1 MAAFPPIALV
11 SHGCATGSRLACRA
25 VTIAYRRETLGG
37 GVRGDRSTV
46 CGMSTRRGLVAIP
59 TLALT
64 ALLLAGCAAT
74 LESSDSAESGGMP
87 GVSAPD
93 ALVSEESVD
102 LDSAPD
108 AGDRSIVTTGYLY
121 LTVEAP
127 LESAAEAI
135 AIVERAGGRVDGRQ
149 EYAPQTSDGLRDAGG
164 AQLVLRIPSARLTA
178 TLDDLKALGEVEEL
192 QLSSTDISREVQ
204 DVDARV
210 EALRSSITRLLALQG
225 QAGTVEDLIALE
237 TAISDR
243 QAQLES
249 YEAQQRLL
257 ADQVSLST
265 ITLVLGSP
273 EVAPPDEP
281 DTFLTGLVAG
291 WEALVGFGSVLLVI
305 AGVLLPWLVTLGII
319 GLIVLLI
326 VRAAMRRRATT
337 P

>member
-1 MAAFPPIALV
+1 
-11 SHGCATGSRLACRA
+11 
-25 VTIAYRRETLGG
+25 
-37 GVRGDRSTV
+37 
-46 CGMSTRRGLVAIP
+46 MSTRRRLPRPAGIVVTTA
-59 TLALT
+59 LA
-64 ALLLAGCAAT
+64 ALLLGGCAAAA
-74 LESSDSAESGGMP
+74 ESSDSGGLP
-87 GVSAPD
+87 AVGGGYEEAPVAD
-93 ALVSEESVD
+93 GGGFEGAIGGD
-102 LDSAPD
+102 LDGEQSGDPD

-121 LTVEAP
+121 LTVEEP
-127 LESAAEAI
+127 LEAAAEAV
-135 AIVERAGGRVDGRQ
+135 AIVERIAGRVDGRQ
-149 EYAPQTSDGLRDAGG
+149 EYAPRETAYSSDAGG
-164 AQLVLRIPSARLTA
+164 AELILRIPSDRLTA
-178 TLDDLKALGEVEEL
+178 TLDDLKELGEVEEL

-305 AGVLLPWLVTLGII
+305 AGVLLPWLVALGLI
-319 GLIVLLI
+319 GVIVLLI
-326 VRAAMRRRATT
+326 VRAAVRRRREGGVGATASAATDAAPQPAEPDSAST
-337 P
+337 PQS

>member
-1 MAAFPPIALV
+1 MITRRALHRSPSALV
-11 SHGCATGSRLACRA
+11 A
-25 VTIAYRRETLGG
+25 VPA
-37 GVRGDRSTV
+37 
-46 CGMSTRRGLVAIP
+46 
-59 TLALT
+59 LALA
-64 ALLLAGCAAT
+64 ALLLSGCAAAN
-74 LESSDSAESGGMP
+74 EASDSGGMP
-87 GVSAPD
+87 GVGAPGF
-93 ALVSEESVD
+93 EEGPVTEEGGAIGGD
-102 LDSAPD
+102 LDGDSSADPD

-127 LESAAEAI
+127 LDAAADAV
-135 AIVERAGGRVDGRQ
+135 AIVERVGGRVDGRQ
-149 EYAPQTSDGLRDAGG
+149 EYAPRETSYSSDAGG
-164 AQLVLRIPSARLTA
+164 AELLLRIPAARLTA
-178 TLDDLKALGEVEEL
+178 TLEELEELGEVEEL

-204 DVDARV
+204 DIDARV
-210 EALRSSITRLLALQG
+210 EALRASITRLLALQG

-273 EVAPPDEP
+273 EVAPPNEP
-281 DTFLTGLVAG
+281 DTFLTGLVTG

-305 AGVLLPWLVTLGII
+305 AGVLLPWLVALGLI

-326 VRAAMRRRATT
+326 VRSVIRRRSAAS
-337 P
+337 

>member
-1 MAAFPPIALV
+1 MITRRALHRSPSALV
-11 SHGCATGSRLACRA
+11 A
-25 VTIAYRRETLGG
+25 VPAL
-37 GVRGDRSTV
+37 
-46 CGMSTRRGLVAIP
+46 
-59 TLALT
+59 TLA
-64 ALLLAGCAAT
+64 ALLLSGCAAAN
-74 LESSDSAESGGMP
+74 EASDSGGMP
-87 GVSAPD
+87 GVGAPGF
-93 ALVSEESVD
+93 EEGPVTEEGGAIGGD
-102 LDSAPD
+102 LDGDGSADPD

-121 LTVEAP
+121 LTVDAP
-127 LESAAEAI
+127 LEAAADAV
-135 AIVERAGGRVDGRQ
+135 AIVERVGGRIDGRQ
-149 EYAPQTSDGLRDAGG
+149 EYAPRETSYSSDAGG
-164 AQLVLRIPSARLTA
+164 AELLLRIPAARLTA
-178 TLDDLKALGEVEEL
+178 TLEELKELGEVEEL

-204 DVDARV
+204 DIDARV
-210 EALRSSITRLLALQG
+210 EALRASITRLLALQG

-281 DTFLTGLVAG
+281 DTFLTGLVTG

-305 AGVLLPWLVTLGII
+305 AGVLLPWLVALGLI

-326 VRAAMRRRATT
+326 VRAAMRRRHVASATLASSATT
-337 P
+337 EPPQS

>member
-1 MAAFPPIALV
+1 MITRRALHRSPSALV
-11 SHGCATGSRLACRA
+11 A
-25 VTIAYRRETLGG
+25 VPA
-37 GVRGDRSTV
+37 
-46 CGMSTRRGLVAIP
+46 
-59 TLALT
+59 LALA
-64 ALLLAGCAAT
+64 ALLLSGCAAAN
-74 LESSDSAESGGMP
+74 EASDSGGMP
-87 GVSAPD
+87 GVGAPGFEEGPVTEEGGAIGGDLGGDGSAD
-93 ALVSEESVD
+93 
-102 LDSAPD
+102 PD

-121 LTVEAP
+121 LTVDAP
-127 LESAAEAI
+127 LDAAADAV
-135 AIVERAGGRVDGRQ
+135 AIVERVGGRVDGRQ
-149 EYAPQTSDGLRDAGG
+149 EYAPRETSYSSDAGG
-164 AQLVLRIPSARLTA
+164 AELLLRIPAARLTA
-178 TLDDLKALGEVEEL
+178 TLEELEELGEVEEL

-204 DVDARV
+204 DIDARV
-210 EALRSSITRLLALQG
+210 EALRASITRLLALQG

-281 DTFLTGLVAG
+281 DTFLTGLVTG

-305 AGVLLPWLVTLGII
+305 AGVLLPWLVALGLI

-326 VRAAMRRRATT
+326 VRAAVRRRHGDSGAVAAPQPAEPDGATT
-337 P
+337 PQS

>member
-1 MAAFPPIALV
+1 M
-11 SHGCATGSRLACRA
+11 
-25 VTIAYRRETLGG
+25 YRRKTLGG
-37 GVRGDRSTV
+37 AVLGLGSTV
-46 CGMSTRRGLVAIP
+46 CGMSTRRACGFTARALVAGP
-59 TLALT
+59 ALALT
-64 ALLLAGCAAT
+64 ALLLSGCAAAT
-74 LESSDSAESGGMP
+74 ESSDSGGMP
-87 GVSAPD
+87 GVGAPGVEE
-93 ALVSEESVD
+93 APISEESGAIGGD
-102 LDSAPD
+102 LSGDGSTDPD

-127 LESAAEAI
+127 LEAAAEAI
-135 AIVERAGGRVDGRQ
+135 SIVEQAGGRVDGRQ
-149 EYAPQTSDGLRDAGG
+149 EYAPRETSYSSDAGG
-164 AQLVLRIPSARLTA
+164 AELVLRIPSSRLTA
-178 TLDDLKALGEVEEL
+178 TLDELKALGEVEEL

-204 DVDARV
+204 DIDARV
-210 EALRSSITRLLALQG
+210 EALRASITRLLALQG
-225 QAGTVEDLIALE
+225 QAATVEDLIALE

-305 AGVLLPWLVTLGII
+305 AGVLLPWLVVLGII
-319 GLIVLLI
+319 ALTVVVI
-326 VRAAMRRRATT
+326 VRGVVTRRRAAAQEHESLSQ
-337 P
+337 PSE